1 MWYLIGENKT
11 RFVVAAIW
19 LTCFIGMWLI
29 FNFVLPKEQFK
40 NHLNNIEKNVANKD
54 WDKAKRSMGELRSI
68 YNNKRAVIQ
77 MNNATEIL
85 TTFDLTLGQ
94 LEASVEHEQEAA
106 VEYVGALKSTLDFVL
121 KAFSG
126 P

>member
-1 MWYLIGENKT
+1 VRKLIGENRT
-11 RFVVAAIW
+11 RFIIVLVW
-19 LTCFIGMWLI
+19 LVCFIGMWLI
-29 FNFVLPKEQFK
+29 FSAVLPKEEFT
-40 NHLNNIEKNVANKD
+40 NHLNQIEKSASNKD
-54 WDKAKRSMGELRSI
+54 WDKAKNSMSQLRNI
-68 YNNKRAVIQ
+68 YDNKRAVIQ

-85 TTFDLTLGQ
+85 TTFDLAMGQ

-106 VEYVGALKSTLDFVL
+106 LEYVGALKSTLDFVL